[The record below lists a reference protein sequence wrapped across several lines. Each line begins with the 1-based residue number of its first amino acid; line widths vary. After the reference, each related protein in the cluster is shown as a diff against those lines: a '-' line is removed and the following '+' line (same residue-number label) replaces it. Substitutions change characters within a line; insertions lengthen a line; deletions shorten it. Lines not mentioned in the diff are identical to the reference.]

1 MSVDDGSNLF
11 LPRGQGRPIGEPLA
25 PPRRSFGGPRRRISA
40 TLDQPR
46 YIAFRTFAATHGLS
60 GDDLTVIAIDRLLAG
75 T

>member
-1 MSVDDGSNLF
+1 MDGGSNPF
-11 LPRGQGRPIGEPLA
+11 PPRGQARPIDEPLA

-46 YIAFRTFAATHGLS
+46 YVAFRTLAATLGLS

-75 T
+75 A